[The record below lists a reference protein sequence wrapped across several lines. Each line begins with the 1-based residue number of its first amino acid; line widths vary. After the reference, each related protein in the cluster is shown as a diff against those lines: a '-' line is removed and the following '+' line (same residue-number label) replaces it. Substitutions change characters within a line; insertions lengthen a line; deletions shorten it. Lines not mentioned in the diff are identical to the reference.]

1 MTQKR
6 MSLYFNL
13 EDDEERRMWEHIDTK
28 KKSQYIKR
36 LILNDM
42 NGICIPASLP
52 KSNAE
57 ICVDVLEVKVD
68 DKEELDQF
76 PEDL

>member
-1 MTQKR
+1 MVQKR

-13 EDDEERRMWEHIDTK
+13 EDDEERRMWDHIDSK

-42 NGICIPASLP
+42 IRTSRPVSPSKNNNEMFI
-52 KSNAE
+52 
-57 ICVDVLEVKVD
+57 D
-68 DKEELDQF
+68 DLEELD
-76 PEDL
+76 

>member
-1 MTQKR
+1 MINLAQKR

-13 EDDEERRMWEHIDTK
+13 EDDEERRTWEHIDSR

-42 NGICIPASLP
+42 IRVNRPVSLS
-52 KSNAE
+52 KNNNE
-57 ICVDVLEVKVD
+57 MFID
-68 DKEELDQF
+68 DLEELD
-76 PEDL
+76 

>member
-1 MTQKR
+1 MINLAQKR

-13 EDDEERRMWEHIDTK
+13 EDDEERRMWEHIDSR

-42 NGICIPASLP
+42 IRVNRPVSLS
-52 KSNAE
+52 KNNNE
-57 ICVDVLEVKVD
+57 MFID
-68 DKEELDQF
+68 DLEELD
-76 PEDL
+76 

>member
-13 EDDEERRMWEHIDTK
+13 EDDEERRMWEHIDSK

-36 LILNDM
+36 LILNDIIRINM
-42 NGICIPASLP
+42 PVSLA
-52 KSNAE
+52 KNNNE
-57 ICVDVLEVKVD
+57 MFID
-68 DKEELDQF
+68 DLEELD
-76 PEDL
+76 